1 MSIKE
6 ISPVEG
12 STAYAPF
19 LVVLLISL
27 IREAIEDY
35 KKAKYDTAY
44 NNSTSNVFDFNIKQF
59 KEETWKNIT
68 LGQII
73 KVEKDAEIPAD
84 LLIIK
89 SSNENGFCYLKTS
102 NLDGETNLKPR
113 EAINRFFNTG
123 VSLSFSASSSE
134 DKRVV

>member
-35 KKAKYDTAY
+35 KKTKYDTAY

-73 KVEKDAEIPAD
+73 KVERDAEIPAD

-102 NLDGETNLKPR
+102 NLDGEKIGRASCR
-113 EAINRFFNTG
+113 E
-123 VSLSFSASSSE
+123 
-134 DKRVV
+134 RV

>member
-102 NLDGETNLKPR
+102 NLN
-113 EAINRFFNTG
+113 
-123 VSLSFSASSSE
+123 
-134 DKRVV
+134 